1 MEKVSRMKLL
11 MITRKVDRSEHLAG
25 FIYNW
30 VEKLAGE
37 VEELRV
43 ISWQEGDSS
52 GLPDNVK
59 VTHLKTKQSKFL
71 KAVALKKIVWKNL
84 KYVDGIFC
92 HQMPIYTIIAAPLA
106 KIRGKRVVSW
116 YMHKQ
121 VDLKMRLMTWLAD
134 TVLSASKES
143 FRLKTKKL
151 VITGHGID
159 TELFKPG
166 EKQLS
171 EKFEIVSV
179 GRISPTKDY
188 ESMIKAVQHINN
200 IELYIIG
207 EAGLKIQKVY
217 FDNLK
222 QMIDKMN
229 LAKKVKF
236 LGAKPN
242 SEIPKYLKSVDLFIN
257 LSGTGSLDK
266 AVLEA
271 MASGCLV
278 LTSNESFQKILP
290 KELMV
295 EKDNPKALT
304 EKIEYIMQIPEDKKS
319 QLRQQLRQE
328 VVANHNLENLVK
340 KIVEQYAPASR

>member
-1 MEKVSRMKLL
+1 
-11 MITRKVDRSEHLAG
+11 MITRKVDRQEHLAG

-30 VEKLAGE
+30 VKKLAGE
-37 VEELRV
+37 VDELRV

-52 GLPDNVK
+52 GLPGNVK
-59 VTHLKTKQSKFL
+59 VTHLKTKQNKFL
-71 KAVALKKIVWKNL
+71 KFIAFKVAVWKNL
-84 KYVDGIFC
+84 KDVDGVFC

-106 KIRGKRVVSW
+106 KIRGKKVVAW

-121 VDLKMRLMTWLAD
+121 VDFKMRLMTLLA
-134 TVLSASKES
+134 TKVLSASNES

-159 TELFKPG
+159 TQLFKPG
-166 EKQLS
+166 DKQPGD
-171 EKFEIVSV
+171 KFKIISV

-188 ESMIKAVQHINN
+188 ESIIKAIQN
-200 IELYIIG
+200 IDKVELFIIG
-207 EAGLKIQKVY
+207 EAGLKVQKVY
-217 FDNLK
+217 FESLK
-222 QMIDKMN
+222 QMVDKMN
-229 LAKKVKF
+229 LSSKIKF

-242 SEIPKYLKSVDLFIN
+242 SEIPHYLKSVNLFIN

-290 KELMV
+290 QELMV
-295 EKDNPKALT
+295 EKDNPKVLT
-304 EKIEYIMQIPEDKKS
+304 EKIKFVMQMSEEKKLE
-319 QLRQQLRQE
+319 LREKLRQE
-328 VVANHNLENLVK
+328 VVENHNLDNLVK
-340 KIVEQYAPASR
+340 KIVEQFK